1 MALFYGV
8 LFSLFTALVVILG
21 DIAIKIAAD
30 RAALTS
36 IHMGLGV
43 GLYAASAVLWF
54 FAMRHVSLGQA
65 AVAYSM
71 LTLIALFAIGAYM
84 FNEPVGMREVAGIV
98 CALAAMALMTHGHA

>member
-1 MALFYGV
+1 MLLFYGI

-36 IHMGLGV
+36 LYMGV
-43 GLYAASAVLWF
+43 GVVLYAASAVCWF
-54 FAMRHVSLGQA
+54 FAMRYVTLGQA

-71 LTLIALFAIGAYM
+71 LTLIALFVIGAFM
-84 FNEPVGMREVAGIV
+84 FNEPVGLREVAGIL
-98 CALAAMALMTHGHA
+98 CALAAMALMTHTEV

>member
-1 MALFYGV
+1 MLLFYGI

-36 IHMGLGV
+36 LYMGV
-43 GLYAASAVLWF
+43 GVVLYAASAVLWF
-54 FAMRHVSLGQA
+54 FAMRYVTLGQA

-71 LTLIALFAIGAYM
+71 LTLIALFVIGAFM
-84 FNEPVGMREVAGIV
+84 FNEPVGLREVAGIL
-98 CALAAMALMTHGHA
+98 CALAAMALMTHTEA

>member
-1 MALFYGV
+1 MLLFYGI

-36 IHMGLGV
+36 FYMGV
-43 GLYAASAVLWF
+43 GVVLYAASAVLWF
-54 FAMRHVSLGQA
+54 FAMRYVTLGQA

-71 LTLIALFAIGAYM
+71 LTLIALFVIGASM
-84 FNEPVGMREVAGIV
+84 FNEPVGLREVAGIV
-98 CALAAMALMTHGHA
+98 CALAAMALMTHAEA

>member
-1 MALFYGV
+1 MLLFYGI

-36 IHMGLGV
+36 LYMGV
-43 GLYAASAVLWF
+43 GVVLYAASAVLWF
-54 FAMRHVSLGQA
+54 FAMRYVTLGQA

-71 LTLIALFAIGAYM
+71 LTLIALFVIGAFM
-84 FNEPVGMREVAGIV
+84 FNEPVGLREVAGIV
-98 CALAAMALMTHGHA
+98 CALAAMALMTHYPK